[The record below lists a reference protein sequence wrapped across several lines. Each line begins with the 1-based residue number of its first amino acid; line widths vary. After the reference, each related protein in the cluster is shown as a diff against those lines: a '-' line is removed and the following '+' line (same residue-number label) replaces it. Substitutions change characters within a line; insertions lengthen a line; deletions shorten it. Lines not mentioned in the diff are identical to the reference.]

1 MEKTKLFSFAVFALL
16 LLNLGILSY
25 LFLHQ
30 PANKPHKRNSPREI
44 IVERLALN
52 ADQQKQYD
60 KLIAIH
66 RSEIDS
72 NEQQIKACKQELYSL
87 LNTKS
92 PSISK
97 RDSLI
102 TAISEFQKRIELAH
116 FNHFSEIRNLC
127 TPEQLNDFTALT
139 TELTRIFARP
149 KHPPRHE
156 R

>member
-1 MEKTKLFSFAVFALL
+1 MEKTKLFSFVVFGLL

-25 LFLHQ
+25 LFLNQTHK
-30 PANKPHKRNSPREI
+30 KPNRHNSPRAI

-66 RSEIDS
+66 RNEIDH
-72 NEQQIKACKQELYSL
+72 NELQIKACKQELYSL
-87 LNTKS
+87 LDTDN

-102 TAISEFQKRIELAH
+102 NAVSEIQKRIELAH
-116 FNHFSEIRNLC
+116 FNHFSEIKKLC
-127 TPEQLNDFTALT
+127 TPEQLDDFSTLT
-139 TELTRIFARP
+139 TELTRIFSRP
-149 KHPPRHE
+149 KHPPKHE